1 MDYLGSVKKGGDIF
15 SYDIPPNA
23 RSRNPPDENA
33 RERLKSAFGT
43 PFRFFSF
50 PMTDYLHRPVKRM
63 NLSRFASAVLLAS
76 IFSGCSSVP
85 RLVTEYRIDVQQGNV
100 VTQEMASQL
109 RPGLSKDQV
118 RFVLGTPMLI
128 DMFHADRWDYVYR
141 LQKGNSVAVDQ
152 RQMSVFFD
160 PGGKL
165 LRVEGDVEAAQSG
178 EASVV
183 PESRSRVIDLGSLP
197 DDGRVSAPPLEE
209 KGIFR
214 KMMESVGL

>member
-1 MDYLGSVKKGGDIF
+1 M
-15 SYDIPPNA
+15 
-23 RSRNPPDENA
+23 
-33 RERLKSAFGT
+33 
-43 PFRFFSF
+43 
-50 PMTDYLHRPVKRM
+50 
-63 NLSRFASAVLLAS
+63 
-76 IFSGCSSVP
+76 P